1 MKIKS
6 ATRHIKDLCKF
17 LGDEYEVVIIDFEYV
32 IYRNFGNGYEIE
44 VSGANTNSK
53 NKPVTIFL
61 WCTAPMNVI
70 GCINGVPHNDI
81 AECIDF
87 MYIFSEYYK
96 DAAPKTQEK
105 LLELFQREWT
115 DIKQFYMNA

>member
-1 MKIKS
+1 MKIKP

-70 GCINGVPHNDI
+70 GCINGVPQNDI

-96 DAAPKTQEK
+96 AATPKAQKK

-115 DIKQFYMNA
+115 DIKQFYMNS

>member
-1 MKIKS
+1 MKIKP

-70 GCINGVPHNDI
+70 GCINGVPQNDI

-96 DAAPKTQEK
+96 DAAPNTQEK

>member
-1 MKIKS
+1 MKIKP

-70 GCINGVPHNDI
+70 GCINGVP
-81 AECIDF
+81 
-87 MYIFSEYYK
+87 
-96 DAAPKTQEK
+96 Q
-105 LLELFQREWT
+105 
-115 DIKQFYMNA
+115 NALTLCTFFRNTTKMPLRRLKKSSLSSSSVSGRT

>member
-1 MKIKS
+1 MKIKP

-70 GCINGVPHNDI
+70 
-81 AECIDF
+81 
-87 MYIFSEYYK
+87 
-96 DAAPKTQEK
+96 AASMVFPRMTLQ
-105 LLELFQREWT
+105 
-115 DIKQFYMNA
+115 NALTLCTFFRNTTKMPLRRLKKSCLSSSSVSGRT